1 MEEFNDGRIEKRQG
15 DKKMNY
21 EKIYKLYIRSAFSD
35 ECHNIV
41 RAIIYIQK
49 HFYAMPKEFRNTDRE
64 LSDQTKNRI
73 IQSILWEDELANRFK
88 LCRV

>member
-1 MEEFNDGRIEKRQG
+1 MDELKKGRET
-15 DKKMNY
+15 KKMNY

-49 HFYAMPKEFRNTDRE
+49 HFYAMPKEFRNADRE